1 MMKILREVFTFVNE
15 YNKNLTKT
23 LRLMRC
29 IPLTQTLES

>member
-1 MMKILREVFTFVNE
+1 MIKILREMFTFINE

-29 IPLTQTLES
+29 IPPTQTLES